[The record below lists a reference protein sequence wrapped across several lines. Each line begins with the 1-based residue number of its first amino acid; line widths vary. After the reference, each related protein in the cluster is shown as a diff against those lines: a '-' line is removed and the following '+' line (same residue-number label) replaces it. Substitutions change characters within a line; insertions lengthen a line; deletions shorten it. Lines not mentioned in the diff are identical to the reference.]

1 MINPIYKF
9 LLSVDYQEYGYNPE
23 LTEMEPLYV
32 IKDSSISAGGS
43 VITDMYSDLYVFP
56 VSAGMRINIIGSYN
70 RFRQGYAMYFD
81 VHLQKFMK
89 GGGTSISDANFNLT
103 VDVPDGCQ
111 IIVVSQRRDGNK
123 AVLKA
128 SFKYTKPV
136 YKDDLNLEYELE
148 TSQQFYRKKLSG
160 KLTYTFDDYK
170 FIMACDFSTVYYV
183 TIIKS
188 NDLGLSWEKYWSGK
202 FMQTYCTISLDDMT
216 VEVKPDVFDEY
227 NDILA
232 GLEKEYDLIPLT
244 PEIES
249 LTITKRPIIQV
260 YIPGDDKISC
270 FISGMSWEQDVLTA
284 VDNRSDLKSKY
295 WFYFTQLLKE
305 IDLSAEGGALEDLAR
320 NYVGNM
326 QILDPDDAT
335 PVFYEGDLSH
345 PYLNTYRLHIRYS
358 EIGPLT
364 NRVAIALVRTTDN
377 MRLYY
382 FEKDIHGSTP
392 ILDTLEFTL
401 TPEEGS
407 GMVGT
412 LKGYMYSYSI
422 YARLICDVE
431 TISGNTTQPIPTD
444 DFVGNNKNYTHAIG
458 YDVDIAYISNRY
470 SDTPTEYGKTGWGQ
484 YFAPP
489 VLITLA
495 KMYPLGKSK
504 WLNTS
509 VWFSSSVWD
518 SIFEKY
524 GRKEYIVPDNFP
536 LWSVISVLLGQIA
549 PGVTHLPTSE
559 YSEFLYGTT
568 NPITGT
574 SNQTLLITPKSNI
587 INGIYN
593 TPAQKAPIT
602 FQQIMSML
610 ANTYKLYWFI
620 EDDKLRIEHILYFKN
635 GGSYVLSP
643 EMVLDLTQIANKRNY
658 KPIAFGQSSYKF
670 DKPEMSSR
678 YEFSWMDDCTKVF
691 NGYPIEILSKYVEA
705 DKKEDIT
712 VSNFTSDIDYMLC
725 NPDNISQDGFA
736 IFAANLVDG
745 QYKVPFVSL
754 MFDNVISELQ
764 NGFLAFVNLQPT
776 YWIYDLPARRARI
789 NEKEI
794 TVKGIERKK
803 KQTVVFPIGQDD
815 INPNGI
821 IKTFVGNGQISKL
834 SVNLSSRSAE
844 AELKFN
850 TDEI

>member
-32 IKDSSISAGGS
+32 IKDSSISANGS

-70 RFRQGYAMYFD
+70 RFRQGYAIYFD

-136 YKDDLNLEYELE
+136 YKDDLSLEYELE

-160 KLTYTFDDYK
+160 NLTYTFDDYK

-202 FMQTYCTISLDDMT
+202 FMQTDCTISLDDMT

-232 GLEKEYDLIPLT
+232 GLENEYDLIPLT

-260 YIPGDDKISC
+260 YLPGDDKISC

-284 VDNRSDLKSKY
+284 VDNRSDLKNKY
-295 WFYFTQLLKE
+295 WFYFTQLLNE
-305 IDLSAEGGALEDLAR
+305 IDLTAEGGALEDLGR

-326 QILDPDDAT
+326 HILDPDDAT

-345 PYLNTYRLHIRYS
+345 PYLNTYRLHILYR

-382 FEKDIHGSTP
+382 FEKAIHGNMP

-431 TISGNTTQPIPTD
+431 TISGNTTQPIPSD

-470 SDTPTEYGKTGWGQ
+470 LDTPTEYGKTGWGQ

-518 SIFEKY
+518 GIFEKY

-559 YSEFLYGTT
+559 YSEFLYGST

-574 SNQTLLITPKSNI
+574 PNQTLLITPKSNI
-587 INGIYN
+587 INGIYK
-593 TPAQKAPIT
+593 TPSQKAPTT

-754 MFDNVISELQ
+754 MFDNVNSELQ

-776 YWIYDLPARRARI
+776 YWIYDLPARRAKI
-789 NEKEI
+789 NEREI

-803 KQTVVFPIGQDD
+803 KQKVVFPIGQDD

-850 TDEI
+850 TEEI

>member
-32 IKDSSISAGGS
+32 IKDSSINSSGS
-43 VITDMYSDLYVFP
+43 VITDMNSDLYVFP
-56 VSAGMRINIIGSYN
+56 VSDGMRINIIGSYN

-89 GGGTSISDANFNLT
+89 GGGTSISDANFDLT

-136 YKDDLNLEYELE
+136 YKDDLSLEYELE

-160 KLTYTFDDYK
+160 NLTYTFDDYK

-202 FMQTYCTISLDDMT
+202 FMQTDCTISLDDMT

-260 YIPGDDKISC
+260 YLPGDDKISC

-284 VDNRSDLKSKY
+284 VDNRSDLKNKY

-305 IDLSAEGGALEDLAR
+305 IDLSAEGGALEDLGR

-382 FEKDIHGSTP
+382 FKKDIVGSTP

-495 KMYPLGKSK
+495 KMYPLGQSK

-518 SIFEKY
+518 SIFEKS

-536 LWSVISVLLGQIA
+536 LWSVIYVLLGQIA

-643 EMVLDLTQIANKRNY
+643 ETVLDLTQIANKRNY

-803 KQTVVFPIGQDD
+803 KQKVVFPIGQDD

-850 TDEI
+850 TEEI

>member
-70 RFRQGYAMYFD
+70 HLRQGYAMYFD

-103 VDVPDGCQ
+103 VDVPYGCQ

-202 FMQTYCTISLDDMT
+202 FMQTDCTISLDDMT

-232 GLEKEYDLIPLT
+232 GFEKEYDLIPLT

-260 YIPGDDKISC
+260 YLPGDDKISC
-270 FISGMSWEQDVLTA
+270 FVSGMSWEQDVLTA
-284 VDNRSDLKSKY
+284 VDNRSDLKNKY

-305 IDLSAEGGALEDLAR
+305 IDLSAEGGALEDLGR

-326 QILDPDDAT
+326 QILDPDDET

-358 EIGPLT
+358 KIGPLT

-382 FEKDIHGSTP
+382 FEKDIVSSTQ

-470 SDTPTEYGKTGWGQ
+470 SDTTTEYGKTGWGQ

-495 KMYPLGKSK
+495 KMYPLGQSK

-568 NPITGT
+568 NPITGI

-593 TPAQKAPIT
+593 TPAQKAPTT

-678 YEFSWMDDCTKVF
+678 YEFSWMDDCNKVF

-754 MFDNVISELQ
+754 MFDNMISELQ

-834 SVNLSSRSAE
+834 SINLSSRLAE

-850 TDEI
+850 TEEI